1 MHDVQSALSLM
12 LRVAAFDA
20 GRYAFAVT
28 AMLIVVASASF
39 VGASCNRIQ
48 QRRHRAHDVR
58 RELFSSLR
66 SVAVYA
72 AIVSPILWGMQ
83 SGVLRN
89 TVVKGA
95 SPWMV
100 AGTTLGLVL
109 AHDTWFYW
117 THRLMHLRRL
127 YRTLHRHHHRSVSP
141 TAFAAYSFSVPEAA
155 VHALFM
161 ALWLLL
167 FPAPWISLFAFLAIL
182 VVRDVVSHS
191 GYEMM
196 PSTFAEHWFWGNFT
210 TATHHDL
217 HHQGDFGKN
226 LGLYF
231 VWWDRL
237 MGTEAPD
244 YQERFRAAT
253 LGAGSPRDA

>member
-1 MHDVQSALSLM
+1 MHDLSAPISMM

-20 GRYAFAVT
+20 GRYVLAVA
-28 AMLIVVASASF
+28 AMLAVIAAAGF
-39 VGASCNRIQ
+39 LGLACNRIQ
-48 QRRHRAHDVR
+48 ERRHQAGDIR
-58 RELFSSLR
+58 RELLSSLR

-72 AIVSPILWGMQ
+72 AIVTPVLWGMQ
-83 SGVLRN
+83 AGHLRN
-89 TVVKGA
+89 TVVKDA
-95 SPWMV
+95 SPWLV
-100 AGTTLGLVL
+100 VGTAFALIL
-109 AHDTWFYW
+109 AHDAWFYW
-117 THRLMHLRRL
+117 THRVMHLRRFF
-127 YRTLHRHHHRSVSP
+127 RATHRHHHRSTTPS
-141 TAFAAYSFSVPEAA
+141 AFAAYSFSVPEAA

-167 FPAPWISLFAFLAIL
+167 FPAPWISLFVFLAIL
-182 VVRDVVSHS
+182 VARDVVSHS

-196 PSTFAEHWFWGNFT
+196 PPGFAEHWFWGNFT

-217 HHQGDFGKN
+217 HHRGDFGKN

-244 YQERFRAAT
+244 YKQRFRAAT
-253 LGAGSPRDA
+253 RDTRTVGGD